1 MEAETGPVNHV
12 LRRDLARLRS
22 GRVAVGPNQ
31 NGWPCGSANNKHVL
45 FGPNAAT
52 TSSAFYIILSYLTE
66 LLVRFIGGGD
76 NVTMNILLLWKS
88 VL

>member
-1 MEAETGPVNHV
+1 MAVW
-12 LRRDLARLRS
+12 LSQQQAR
-22 GRVAVGPNQ
+22 AF
-31 NGWPCGSANNKHVL
+31 HVL

>member
-31 NGWPCGSANNKHVL
+31 NGWPCGSANNKHVHFMFFL
-45 FGPNAAT
+45 DPTPPQQAVHFI
-52 TSSAFYIILSYLTE
+52 SFYHI
-66 LLVRFIGGGD
+66 
-76 NVTMNILLLWKS
+76 
-88 VL
+88 